1 MVDLIGYGLPVNF
14 PGINLA
20 VIFLFRKLKYQLF

>member
-1 MVDLIGYGLPVNF
+1 MVGYGLPVNF

-20 VIFLFRKLKYQLF
+20 VIFLFGKLKYQLF